1 MKLIIQEALQKNM
14 QLSRGGNNMI
24 VWMAVTSD
32 ELELPFAVADT
43 AAELGKMLGMKSNCV
58 SRTLCLHN
66 KNKTK
71 KWKKYKIVK
80 VVCEND

>member
-1 MKLIIQEALQKNM
+1 MNLLK
-14 QLSRGGNNMI
+14 GGNDMV

-43 AAELGKMLGMKSNCV
+43 ARELGNMLGMKSNCV
-58 SRTLCLHN
+58 NRMLCLHN
-66 KNKTK
+66 KNKSK

-80 VVCEND
+80 VVCSDD